1 MNFTALSFLQLIHG
15 LIFNLRRKYLL
26 DYMGIGLTKNMHN
39 TQKKGR
45 NFHIYFLAQF

>member
-15 LIFNLRRKYLL
+15 LIFNFRRKYLL